1 MINFNEEIKKFKP
14 ALELEDIEDSINSDE
29 VKDLKDLLLF
39 LSEKITRNQG

>member
-1 MINFNEEIKKFKP
+1 MIDFNEEIKKFKP

-39 LSEKITRNQG
+39 ISEKLSR